1 MGVGAASSSKW
12 KGGQTGG
19 RTIPL
24 PTTAQCFLSGPPD
37 LGMLSRSREKLP
49 IFTRGK
55 EASSF
60 PLGMTKVP
68 AFTPLSKVC
77 LPLSAALPKRGWVE
91 EYLKNEEGKK
101 MILFERPGIRIW
113 TEEELV
119 IIEDAN
125 ERQEAPD
132 TPENRE
138 RFISWA
144 KELVDTWRKEQSV
157 E

>member
-1 MGVGAASSSKW
+1 MG
-12 KGGQTGG
+12 QLQI
-19 RTIPL
+19 RIPD
-24 PTTAQCFLSGPPD
+24 D
-37 LGMLSRSREKLP
+37 L
-49 IFTRGK
+49 K
-55 EASSF
+55 ERF
-60 PLGMTKVP
+60 NR
-68 AFTPLSKVC
+68 VC
-77 LPLSAALPKRGWVE
+77 ERQYVNKSALIRGWVE
-91 EYLKNEEGKK
+91 EYLKNEEGEK